1 MGKRTVGRLDENGL
15 PRDPNAWTAADWRD
29 LHTALET
36 VRRLVGDRHAG
47 REAVALTCPHC
58 KGTGRTTL
66 SRNYAATWEKIKNRT
81 GEFTAA
87 AVAKSW
93 GVPATRLNNQFA
105 ALERHGLLTSS
116 PAGRERLYR
125 VKEGASHA

>member
-1 MGKRTVGRLDENGL
+1 MSKRAAAGRYDENGL
-15 PRDPNAWTAADWRD
+15 PRDANAWTADDWRD

-36 VRRLVGDRHAG
+36 VRRLVGDRHSG

-66 SRNYAATWEKIKNRT
+66 SRAYAATWEKIKNRA

-87 AVAKSW
+87 MLAASW
-93 GVPATRLNNQFA
+93 GVPATRLNNQLA
-105 ALERHGLLTSS
+105 ALERHGLLSS
-116 PAGRERLYR
+116 VPSGRERLYR
-125 VKEGASHA
+125 VKGD

>member
-1 MGKRTVGRLDENGL
+1 MAGKRTPDGL
-15 PRDPNAWTAADWRD
+15 PKDAREWGEADWRD
-29 LHTALET
+29 LHRAMAT
-36 VRRLVGDRHAG
+36 VRRLIAARHA
-47 REAVALTCPHC
+47 ADPTVPTVCPHC
-58 KGTGRTTL
+58 QGTGRRAL
-66 SRNYAATWEKIKNRT
+66 SRAYAATWEKIKNRA

-87 AVAKSW
+87 MVAKSW

-125 VKEGASHA
+125 VREGMG

>member
-1 MGKRTVGRLDENGL
+1 MGKRTVGRLDDHGL
-15 PRDPNAWTAADWRD
+15 PRAAADWTADDWRD

-36 VRRLVGDRHAG
+36 VRRLVGDRHTG

-66 SRNYAATWEKIKNRT
+66 SRNYAATWEKIKNRA

-87 AVAKSW
+87 TVAKSW

-105 ALERHGLLTSS
+105 ALERHGLLVSVPS
-116 PAGRERLYR
+116 GRERLYR
-125 VKEGASHA
+125 VKESANHA

>member
-1 MGKRTVGRLDENGL
+1 MSKRTPDGL
-15 PRDPNAWTAADWRD
+15 PKDAREWTEADWRD
-29 LHTALET
+29 LHAAMTT
-36 VRRLVGDRHAG
+36 VRRLIAARHA
-47 REAVALTCPHC
+47 ADPSVPTVCPHC
-58 KGTGRTTL
+58 KGTGRRAL
-66 SRNYAATWEKIKNRT
+66 SRAYAATWERVKNRA

-87 AVAKSW
+87 LLAKSW

-125 VKEGASHA
+125 VREGVNHG